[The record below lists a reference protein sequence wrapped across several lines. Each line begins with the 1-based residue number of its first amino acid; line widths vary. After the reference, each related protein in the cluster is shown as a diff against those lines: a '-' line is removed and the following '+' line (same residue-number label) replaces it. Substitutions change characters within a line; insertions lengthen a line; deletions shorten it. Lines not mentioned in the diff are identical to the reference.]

1 MSGIRPGRDK
11 QAENG
16 RRRREDSFPD
26 GGLNREAGERI
37 QAAGCPRPLA
47 GGQERGANIRKREK
61 ENMKEVVLGL
71 LGLGNIGGGVWDLI
85 RTFGAEVET
94 RTGCRLRVKRA
105 LVLDPK
111 IHGGHEVPDEV
122 LTTNGADILEDPE
135 IQIVCEFLG
144 GEQPAASMMK
154 RALENGKSV
163 ITANKMALSLH
174 FDELRA
180 MAQKTGAG
188 LYYEASVGG
197 AIPIINAIQSPLIA
211 NHIEQIMGIVNGTTN
226 YILTRMT
233 AEGAEYEDIL
243 KDAQRLGLAEP
254 NPSADVEGMD
264 AAYKLSIL
272 GSLAFHSRVKVED
285 VYREGITKVNSEDI
299 AFGREMGYVLKLLAI
314 GKDNGNS
321 IEARVHPAFLPEDH
335 PLARVDGSLN
345 AVYLYGHSFKDMML
359 EGRGAGDAPT
369 ASAIVGDIVQAAQN
383 QVHPMPWLREDPLP
397 VADDWK
403 SKYFIRMKAKDAP
416 GVLAEVAGRMATEGV
431 SVSAMMQK
439 VAAPGGKATLIFI
452 THVAPESAVQRVVKS
467 LNPEIC
473 QVENVIR
480 VEG

>member
-1 MSGIRPGRDK
+1 
-11 QAENG
+11 
-16 RRRREDSFPD
+16 
-26 GGLNREAGERI
+26 
-37 QAAGCPRPLA
+37 
-47 GGQERGANIRKREK
+47 
-61 ENMKEVVLGL
+61 MKEVVLGL

-85 RTFGAEVET
+85 REFGAEIEK
-94 RTGCRLRVKRA
+94 RTGLKLRVKKA
-105 LVLDPK
+105 LVLDKK
-111 IHGGHEVPDEV
+111 IHGGKEVPDEV
-122 LTTNGADILEDPE
+122 LTTDRNDILEDSE
-135 IQIVCEFLG
+135 IRIVCEFLG
-144 GEQPAASMMK
+144 GEQPAASMML
-154 RALENGKSV
+154 RALETGKTV

-180 MAQKTGAG
+180 MAQQTGAG

-226 YILTRMT
+226 YILTRM
-233 AEGAEYEDIL
+233 ASEGAEYEDVL

-254 NPSADVEGMD
+254 NPTADVEGYD

-272 GSLAFHSRVKVED
+272 GSLAFHSRVFVEK
-285 VYREGITKVNSEDI
+285 VYREGITNVSAEDI

-314 GKDNGNS
+314 GKDNGKA
-321 IEARVHPAFLPEDH
+321 IEARVHPAFLPADH

-369 ASAIVGDIVQAAQN
+369 ASAIVGDIIQAAQN
-383 QVHPMPWLREDPLP
+383 AVHPMPYLREDPLP
-397 VADDWK
+397 VADDWQ

-416 GVLAEVAGRMATEGV
+416 GVLAEVTGLLAGEGI
-431 SVSAMMQK
+431 SVSAMLQK
-439 VAAPGGKATLIFI
+439 GAEPGGKATLIVI
-452 THVAPESAVQRVVKS
+452 THIAPEKAVQRVVKS

>member
-1 MSGIRPGRDK
+1 
-11 QAENG
+11 
-16 RRRREDSFPD
+16 
-26 GGLNREAGERI
+26 
-37 QAAGCPRPLA
+37 
-47 GGQERGANIRKREK
+47 
-61 ENMKEVVLGL
+61 MKEVVLGL

-85 RTFGAEVET
+85 RTFGAETAV
-94 RTGCRLRVKRA
+94 RTGISLRVKKA
-105 LVLDPK
+105 LVLDKK
-111 IHGGHEVPDEV
+111 IHGGHEVPEEV
-122 LTTNGADILEDPE
+122 LTTDRADILEDPE
-135 IQIVCEFLG
+135 IQVVCEFLG
-144 GEQPAASMMK
+144 GEQPAAGMML
-154 RALENGKSV
+154 RALENGKTV
-163 ITANKMALSLH
+163 VTANKMALSLH

-180 MAQKTGAG
+180 MAKRTGAG

-211 NHIEQIMGIVNGTTN
+211 NHIEQMMGIVNGTTN
-226 YILTRMT
+226 YILTRMA
-233 AEGAEYEDIL
+233 AEGAEYETVL

-254 NPSADVEGMD
+254 DPTADVEGMD

-272 GSLAFHSRVKVED
+272 GSLAFHSRIRVED
-285 VYREGITKVNSEDI
+285 VYREGITRVNTEDI

-314 GKDNGNS
+314 GKDNGDT
-321 IEARVHPAFLPEDH
+321 IEARVHPAFLPADH

-383 QVHPMPWLREDPLP
+383 AVHPMPYLREDPVP
-397 VADDWK
+397 VADDWH

-416 GVLAEVAGRMATEGV
+416 GVLAEVTGLLAGEGI

-439 VAAPGGKATLIFI
+439 GAEPGGKATLIVI
-452 THVAPESAVQRVVKS
+452 THVAPESAVQRVVKA

-473 QVENVIR
+473 RVENVIR

>member
-1 MSGIRPGRDK
+1 
-11 QAENG
+11 
-16 RRRREDSFPD
+16 
-26 GGLNREAGERI
+26 
-37 QAAGCPRPLA
+37 
-47 GGQERGANIRKREK
+47 
-61 ENMKEVVLGL
+61 MKEVVVGL

-85 RTFGAEVET
+85 REFGAETAV
-94 RTGCRLRVKRA
+94 RTGISLRVKKA
-105 LVLDPK
+105 LVLDK
-111 IHGGHEVPDEV
+111 RIHGGKEVPEEV
-122 LTTNGADILEDPE
+122 LTTDRADILEDPE

-144 GEQPAASMMK
+144 GEQPAADMMR
-154 RALENGKSV
+154 RALENGKTV
-163 ITANKMALSLH
+163 VTANKMALSLH

-180 MAQKTGAG
+180 MAARTGAG

-211 NHIEQIMGIVNGTTN
+211 NRIEQIMGIVNGTTN
-226 YILTRMT
+226 YILTRMA
-233 AEGAEYEDIL
+233 AEGADYGTVL

-254 NPSADVEGMD
+254 DPTADVEGMD

-272 GSLAFHSRVKVED
+272 GSLAFHSRIRVEQ
-285 VYREGITKVNSEDI
+285 VYREGITKISPEDI

-314 GKDNGNS
+314 GKNNGDS
-321 IEARVHPAFLPEDH
+321 VEARVHPAFLPADH

-369 ASAIVGDIVQAAQN
+369 ASAVVGDLIQAAQN
-383 QVHPMPWLREDPLP
+383 AAHPMPFLREEPLP
-397 VADDWK
+397 VADDWQ
-403 SKYFIRMKAKDAP
+403 SRYFIRMAAKDAP
-416 GVLAEVAGRMATEGV
+416 GVLAEVTGLLAGEGI

-439 VAAPGGKATLIFI
+439 HAAPGGKAMIIVI
-452 THVAPESAVQRVVKS
+452 THVAPEKAVQRVVKA

>member
-1 MSGIRPGRDK
+1 
-11 QAENG
+11 
-16 RRRREDSFPD
+16 
-26 GGLNREAGERI
+26 
-37 QAAGCPRPLA
+37 
-47 GGQERGANIRKREK
+47 
-61 ENMKEVVLGL
+61 MKEVVLGL

-85 RTFGAEVET
+85 REFGEET
-94 RTGCRLRVKRA
+94 ALRTGYSLRVKKA
-105 LVLDPK
+105 LVLDKK
-111 IHGGHEVPDEV
+111 IHGGKEVPEEV
-122 LTTNGADILEDPE
+122 LTTDKADILEDPE

-144 GEQPAASMMK
+144 GEQPAASMML

-163 ITANKMALSLH
+163 VTANKMALSLH

-180 MAQKTGAG
+180 MAGKTGAG

-197 AIPIINAIQSPLIA
+197 AIPIITSIQSPLIA
-211 NHIEQIMGIVNGTTN
+211 NHVEQIMGIVNGTTN
-226 YILTRMT
+226 YILTRMA
-233 AEGAEYEDIL
+233 AEGADYGTIL

-254 NPSADVEGMD
+254 NPAADVEGMD

-272 GSLAFHSRVKVED
+272 GSLAFHNRVYVENI
-285 VYREGITKVNSEDI
+285 YREGITKISPEDI

-314 GKDNGNS
+314 GKDNGDS
-321 IEARVHPAFLPEDH
+321 IEARVHPAFLPADH

-369 ASAIVGDIVQAAQN
+369 ASAIVGDIIQAASHE
-383 QVHPMPWLREDPLP
+383 VHPMPYLRQNPVP
-397 VADDWK
+397 VADDWQ
-403 SKYFIRMKAKDAP
+403 SKYFIRMAAKDAP
-416 GVLAEVAGRMATEGV
+416 GVLAEVMGLLAGEGI

-439 VAAPGGKATLIFI
+439 HAVPGGKAMIIVI
-452 THVAPESAVQRVVKS
+452 THTAPESAVQRVVKA

>member
-1 MSGIRPGRDK
+1 
-11 QAENG
+11 
-16 RRRREDSFPD
+16 
-26 GGLNREAGERI
+26 
-37 QAAGCPRPLA
+37 
-47 GGQERGANIRKREK
+47 
-61 ENMKEVVLGL
+61 MKEVVLGL

-85 RTFGAEVET
+85 RTYKGEIEK
-94 RTGCRLRVKRA
+94 RTGLTLRVKKA
-105 LVLDPK
+105 LVLDK
-111 IHGGHEVPDEV
+111 RIHGGHEVPEDV
-122 LTTNGADILEDPE
+122 LTTERNDILEDPE

-144 GEQPAASMMK
+144 GEQPAASMML

-163 ITANKMALSLH
+163 VTANKMALCLH
-174 FDELRA
+174 FDELRETA
-180 MAQKTGAG
+180 RKNGTG

-211 NHIEQIMGIVNGTTN
+211 NRIEQVMGIVNGTTN
-226 YILTRMT
+226 YILTRMA
-233 AEGAEYEDIL
+233 AEGAEYETVL

-254 NPSADVEGMD
+254 DPTADVEGMD
-264 AAYKLSIL
+264 AAFKLSIM
-272 GSLAFHSRVKVED
+272 GSLAFHSRIRVED
-285 VYREGITKVNSEDI
+285 IHREGITKISAEDI

-314 GKDNGNS
+314 GKDNGETV
-321 IEARVHPAFLPEDH
+321 EARVHPAFLPADH

-345 AVYLYGHSFKDMML
+345 AIYLYGHSFKDMML

-369 ASAIVGDIVQAAQN
+369 ASAIVGDIIQAAQN
-383 QVHPMPWLREDPLP
+383 AVHPMPYLREDPLR
-397 VADDWK
+397 VADDWQ

-416 GVLAEVAGRMATEGV
+416 GVLAEVTGLLAGEGI

-439 VAAPGGKATLIFI
+439 GAAPGGKATLIVI
-452 THVAPESAVQRVVKS
+452 THAAPEKAVQRVVKA